1 MNGRLEREPEKVYGK
16 HAQHLRDE
24 AKAGNTAAYTLSV
37 VSGNSTH
44 QLVKQTFS
52 GSAIWEAL
60 VTWAERR
67 SRYRTQKFHP

>member
-16 HAQHLRDE
+16 HAQNLRDE

-37 VSGNSTH
+37 VSGNSTR

-60 VTWAERR
+60 VTWAGRR